1 MKENGMCSKAASVC
15 ALLQLTI
22 RGSGK
27 LKQTITKL
35 LALLDGI
42 KKLTLSGTV
51 GVTLS
56 RRNCHVN
63 PHKIKTCFRAFP
75 KFKLINAPHLYLTQ
89 IGVG

>member
-1 MKENGMCSKAASVC
+1 MLSPLDTSTYSSPLGGAAN
-15 ALLQLTI
+15 L
-22 RGSGK
+22 K

-35 LALLDGI
+35 LALLGGI

-51 GVTLS
+51 GVTLC

-63 PHKIKTCFRAFP
+63 PNKIETCFRAFP